1 MWDCIK
7 TRVIWNAPNHVIVFF
22 TRVVFSGGGLSVLDI
37 WIFQLSAGVK
47 ASLVE
52 SQQMSSF
59 VFISSPVPFMLHS
72 CPFMLQSCPFM
83 FRSCSCHVPVI
94 FAFIS
99 FHVRSLCIKHTGLR
113 KVICSNRSGRYPSKC
128 SRCFLTLLSFLLS
141 FCYRFGGLC
150 RLPSSGFMNMYM
162 YKLFF
167 VWFLLL
173 SFSGPVMHW

>member
-1 MWDCIK
+1 MS
-7 TRVIWNAPNHVIVFF
+7 PNHVIVFL
-22 TRVVFSGGGLSVLDI
+22 TRIVFSGGGLYVLDI

-47 ASLVE
+47 ASSVE

-83 FRSCSCHVPVI
+83 FLSCSFRVPFMFLSCSCHVPVI

-162 YKLFF
+162 YKLVI
-167 VWFLLL
+167 VWFLLW